1 MGAQSSRFHRL
12 GWNVESAY
20 SASGWIEWTMRV
32 AALVA
37 GLLFC
42 LGAVLDAFQTII
54 LPRRPTGR
62 FRITRLFYIATWA
75 PWAAFARHIRNP
87 KMREQCYSTFGPGS
101 LLLLLMLWALL
112 LVTGFA
118 LLFFGLRTPFADA
131 MAGAT
136 ALDRLRTDLYVSG
149 TTLFTLGIGDV
160 LPRSLVARALIVI
173 ESGTGLGFVAL
184 VIGYVPVL
192 YNTFSRRE
200 VSVALLDARAGSPP
214 TSTELLRRHAFPG
227 GQEALVVLLVE
238 WERWSAEILE
248 SHISYPILCYYRS
261 QHDNQS
267 WLSAL
272 TAVLDS
278 CALLISVVPDI
289 ASRQA
294 QLTFAMARHALVD
307 LGHVFHLEK
316 HEATWQARDGHDRL
330 PDNQFD
336 RVCEL
341 MSQANL
347 RLCGDPEAP
356 ARLHALRALYEP
368 HAQALAD
375 YLAMPLPG
383 WVPEPRAKDQWKTV
397 EAVRSQAASIFKG
410 KESVISDQAESV
422 HLRSSD
428 HH

>member
-1 MGAQSSRFHRL
+1 
-12 GWNVESAY
+12 
-20 SASGWIEWTMRV
+20 MRV
-32 AALVA
+32 AALIA

-42 LGAVLDAFQTII
+42 LSAVVDAFQTII

-62 FRITRLFYIATWA
+62 FRITRLFYIVTWV
-75 PWAAFARHIRNP
+75 PWAALARHIRNR
-87 KMREQCYSTFGPGS
+87 KVREQIYSIYGPGS
-101 LLLLLMLWALL
+101 LLLLLGVWALL
-112 LVTGFA
+112 LVTGFSFFFFA
-118 LLFFGLRTPFADA
+118 LGTPFADS
-131 MAGAT
+131 MATPNHLGHI
-136 ALDRLRTDLYVSG
+136 RTDLYVSG
-149 TTLFTLGIGDV
+149 TTLFTLGLGDV
-160 LPRSLVARALIVI
+160 IPKTFLARALIIV
-173 ESGTGLGFVAL
+173 EAGSGLGLVAL

-192 YNTFSRRE
+192 YGSFSRRE
-200 VSVALLDARAGSPP
+200 VSVALLDGRAGSPP

-227 GQEALVVLLVE
+227 GPEALVVLLVE

-278 CALLISVVPDI
+278 CALLISVVPGV

-307 LGHVFHLEK
+307 LGHVYHLEK
-316 HEATWQARDGHDRL
+316 KEAAWRASGGPDRL
-330 PDNQFD
+330 PPENFD

-341 MSQANL
+341 TQEAGL
-347 RLCGDPEAP
+347 RLCGDPDAP

-375 YLAMPLPG
+375 YLGMSLPG

-397 EAVRSQAASIFKG
+397 EAVRSQAAASILRD
-410 KESVISDQAESV
+410 SVVSDQADAV
-422 HLRSSD
+422 HLTSGD

>member
-1 MGAQSSRFHRL
+1 MRL
-12 GWNVESAY
+12 F
-20 SASGWIEWTMRV
+20 
-32 AALVA
+32 ALFA

-42 LGAVLDAFQTII
+42 LSAVLDAFQTII
-54 LPRRPTGR
+54 LPRRPVGR
-62 FRITRLFYIATWA
+62 FRITRFFYVLTWT
-75 PWAAFARHIRNP
+75 PWAAIARHIRSP
-87 KMREQCYSTFGPGS
+87 KVREQVYSTFGPAS
-101 LLLLLMLWALL
+101 LLMLLIVWALL

-118 LLFFGLRTPFADA
+118 LLYFGLRTPFADA
-131 MAGAT
+131 MADAT
-136 ALDRLRTDLYVSG
+136 ALARLRTDLYVSG
-149 TTLFTLGIGDV
+149 TTLFTLGLGDV
-160 LPRSLVARALIVI
+160 LPRSLAARALIIV

-192 YNTFSRRE
+192 YNSFSRRE

-214 TSTELLRRHAFPG
+214 TSTELLRRHSFPG
-227 GQEALVVLLVE
+227 GQEALVVLLIE
-238 WERWSAEILE
+238 WERWSAELLE

-278 CALLISVVPDI
+278 CSLLISVVPGT

-316 HEATWQARDGHDRL
+316 HEAAWRERGGPNRL
-330 PDNQFD
+330 PPQHFNL
-336 RVCEL
+336 VCDS
-341 MSQANL
+341 MAAAGL

-368 HAQALAD
+368 EAQALAD
-375 YLAMPLPG
+375 YLGMSLPG

-397 EAVRSQAASIFKG
+397 EAVRSQAASVFKDTDT
-410 KESVISDQAESV
+410 VISDQAV
-422 HLRSSD
+422 AIRLRPGD

>member
-1 MGAQSSRFHRL
+1 
-12 GWNVESAY
+12 
-20 SASGWIEWTMRV
+20 MRIV
-32 AALVA
+32 ALIV

-42 LGAVLDAFQTII
+42 LGVVLDAFQTII
-54 LPRRPTGR
+54 LPRRPVGR
-62 FRITRLFYIATWA
+62 FRITKFFYLATWS
-75 PWAAFARHIRNP
+75 PWARIARHTRDP
-87 KMREQCYSTFGPGS
+87 KMREQLYSMYGPGS
-101 LLLLLMLWALL
+101 LLRLLMVWALL
-112 LVTGFA
+112 LVAGFG
-118 LLFFGLRTPFADA
+118 LLFFGLHTPFADPLA
-131 MAGAT
+131 NAS
-136 ALDRLRTDLYVSG
+136 ALARLRTDLYVSG

-160 LPRSLVARALIVI
+160 LPRSLAARALIVI

-192 YNTFSRRE
+192 YGAFSHRE

-214 TSTELLRRHAFPG
+214 TSSELLRRHAFAG
-227 GQEALVVLLVE
+227 GQEALVVLLIE

-278 CALLISVVPDI
+278 CALLISVVPGT

-316 HEATWQARDGHDRL
+316 REATWTARGGPNRL
-330 PDNQFD
+330 PPENFSRLCD
-336 RVCEL
+336 L
-341 MSQANL
+341 MSEAGL

-375 YLAMPLPG
+375 YLGMSLPG
-383 WVPEPRAKDQWKTV
+383 WIPEPRAKDQWKIV
-397 EAVRSQAASIFKG
+397 ESVRSQAASVFTK
-410 KESVISDQAESV
+410 KDMAISDQAVAVRLHSEE
-422 HLRSSD
+422 HR
-428 HH
+428 

>member
-1 MGAQSSRFHRL
+1 
-12 GWNVESAY
+12 
-20 SASGWIEWTMRV
+20 MRV
-32 AALVA
+32 IALIA
-37 GLLFC
+37 GLLMC
-42 LGAVLDAFQTII
+42 LSAILDAFQTII
-54 LPRRPTGR
+54 LPRRPVGR
-62 FRITRLFYIATWA
+62 FRITKLFYILTWK
-75 PWAAFARHIRNP
+75 PWAAIARRTRDP
-87 KMREQCYSTFGPGS
+87 KVREQFYSMYGPAS
-101 LLLLLMLWALL
+101 LLLLLAVWALL
-112 LVTGFA
+112 LVAGFA
-118 LLFFGLRTPFADA
+118 LLFFGLRTPFADP
-131 MAGAT
+131 MADAS
-136 ALDRLRTDLYVSG
+136 ALARLRTDLYVSG

-160 LPRSLVARALIVI
+160 LPRSLVARALIVL

-192 YNTFSRRE
+192 YNAFSHRE

-214 TSTELLRRHAFPG
+214 TSTELLRRHAFAG

-272 TAVLDS
+272 TAMLDS
-278 CALLISVVPDI
+278 CALLISVVPGV

-316 HEATWQARDGHDRL
+316 REAAWRASGGPNRL
-330 PDNQFD
+330 PPENFD

-341 MSQANL
+341 TQEAGL

-356 ARLHALRALYEP
+356 ARLTALRALYEP

-375 YLAMPLPG
+375 YLGMSLPG

-397 EAVRSQAASIFKG
+397 EAVRKQAASVFREG
-410 KESVISDQAESV
+410 DFVVSDQAEAANLPPGG
-422 HLRSSD
+422 HR
-428 HH
+428 

>member
-1 MGAQSSRFHRL
+1 
-12 GWNVESAY
+12 
-20 SASGWIEWTMRV
+20 MRV
-32 AALVA
+32 AALIA

-42 LGAVLDAFQTII
+42 LGVVLDAFQTII

-62 FRITRLFYIATWA
+62 FRITRLFYIVTWS
-75 PWAAFARHIRNP
+75 PWAAVARHTRNP
-87 KMREQCYSTFGPGS
+87 KVREQIYSTFGPGS
-101 LLLLLMLWALL
+101 LLLLLIVWALV

-118 LLFFGLRTPFADA
+118 MLFFALGSPFADTF
-131 MAGAT
+131 MRPGIIGQF
-136 ALDRLRTDLYVSG
+136 RTDLYVSG
-149 TTLFTLGIGDV
+149 TTLFTLGLGDV
-160 LPRSLVARALIVI
+160 VPRSLAVRSLIVL

-192 YNTFSRRE
+192 YGSFSRRE

-238 WERWSAEILE
+238 WERWAAEILE

-278 CALLISVVPDI
+278 CALLISVVPGD

-316 HEATWQARDGHDRL
+316 YEAEWRDRSGPDRL
-330 PDNQFD
+330 PPDDFN
-336 RVCEL
+336 RVCDL
-341 MSQANL
+341 ML
-347 RLCGDPEAP
+347 ETGLHLCGDPEAP

-375 YLAMPLPG
+375 YLGMSLPG
-383 WVPEPRAKDQWKTV
+383 WIPEPRAKDQWKIV
-397 EAVRSQAASIFKG
+397 EAVRSKAASILKQTA
-410 KESVISDQAESV
+410 VSDQAV
-422 HLRSSD
+422 VVRLSSEE